1 MSTPQRTRLTNNQK
15 LTLIEESQQ
24 PGFKVEDATA
34 KYSLSKAAVYRI
46 IQNKDKFVSNPL
58 TSQGKELKNIRQP
71 TAPHLE
77 LEKRLI
83 DFMVHMGKRGFL
95 MNGDQVIEPAKEVA
109 KELNI
114 TDLKFSNGWIRN
126 FKRRNNLKF
135 KKAHGEKQSADFE
148 GAEEWKKTVLP
159 RVLEKIGY
167 NFNLLY
173 NADETGLCYRALPD
187 QGYVIGRYAHL
198 MHMPWNKRFQNESL
212 TI

>member
-1 MSTPQRTRLTNNQK
+1 MLFS
-15 LTLIEESQQ
+15 E
-24 PGFKVEDATA
+24 
-34 KYSLSKAAVYRI
+34 
-46 IQNKDKFVSNPL
+46 
-58 TSQGKELKNIRQP
+58 

>member
-1 MSTPQRTRLTNNQK
+1 
-15 LTLIEESQQ
+15 
-24 PGFKVEDATA
+24 
-34 KYSLSKAAVYRI
+34 
-46 IQNKDKFVSNPL
+46 
-58 TSQGKELKNIRQP
+58 
-71 TAPHLE
+71 
-77 LEKRLI
+77 
-83 DFMVHMGKRGFL
+83 MVHMGKRGFL

-198 MHMPWNKRFQNESL
+198 QAIQVLMLWVRIRNFAINHLVAHIAINIWWFETTWFSNKMKSHSAVHTVSKLNTYKF
-212 TI
+212 I